1 MFLWNA
7 YQIEIETFGPGNTV
21 TAKNCNRARACTFD
35 EFIKH
40 IQMVSARN
48 PAFTG
53 STGVGAARELS
64 TVPAAEHLKAI
75 GYNSVIDPTKLYP
88 GVYTR
93 KGNLPSLGELLAN
106 SFEAVQE
113 ARRVTKNPAGIDRF
127 LSLAGESLDC
137 CIEMRIADMSDGLN
151 NDFMDGM
158 RYYGYNGFQLEFWN
172 PKPILPNGDTY
183 NLIDIFKTLKNTN
196 NQAML
201 KGWGNFDDFI
211 KNYVA
216 GYEDLPG
223 SPKKHA
229 TAITALQEF
238 SMRLQFPVDGC

>member
-1 MFLWNA
+1 
-7 YQIEIETFGPGNTV
+7 
-21 TAKNCNRARACTFD
+21 
-35 EFIKH
+35 
-40 IQMVSARN
+40 
-48 PAFTG
+48 
-53 STGVGAARELS
+53 
-64 TVPAAEHLKAI
+64 
-75 GYNSVIDPTKLYP
+75 
-88 GVYTR
+88 
-93 KGNLPSLGELLAN
+93 
-106 SFEAVQE
+106 
-113 ARRVTKNPAGIDRF
+113 
-127 LSLAGESLDC
+127 
-137 CIEMRIADMSDGLN
+137 
-151 NDFMDGM
+151 M